1 VAVPPIPLTEL
12 QDQAV
17 ERVARLAVRFGVTV
31 PAILFLESM
40 RPMSF
45 VGSQAMLVLSPFVN
59 VLASRAEWD
68 ALQTLL
74 EDRRGIEVV
83 IARIEEAA
91 AAR

>member
-1 VAVPPIPLTEL
+1 MTPLTEL

-17 ERVARLAVRFGVTV
+17 ERVARLTVRFGLAV

-40 RPMSF
+40 KPMSL
-45 VGSQAMLVLSPFVN
+45 VGSQAMLALSPFVN

-68 ALQTLL
+68 ALQALL

-83 IARIEEAA
+83 IRRIEETAS
-91 AAR
+91 AR

>member
-1 VAVPPIPLTEL
+1 VSLPLTEL
-12 QDQAV
+12 QDRAV
-17 ERVARLAVRFGVTV
+17 ERVATLTVRFGLAA
-31 PAILFLESM
+31 PAILILESVK
-40 RPMSF
+40 PVSF

-83 IARIEEAA
+83 IARIEAV

>member
-1 VAVPPIPLTEL
+1 MSVPLTEL

-17 ERVARLAVRFGVTV
+17 DRVARLAVRFGLTV
-31 PAILFLESM
+31 PAILLLESV

-45 VGSQAMLVLSPFVN
+45 VGSQAMLALSPFVN
-59 VLASRAEWD
+59 VLGSRAEWD

-83 IARIEEAA
+83 IRRIEEAA

>member
-1 VAVPPIPLTEL
+1 VTPPLTEL

-17 ERVARLAVRFGVTV
+17 EKVARLTVRFGLAT

-40 RPMSF
+40 KPMSF
-45 VGSQAMLVLSPFVN
+45 VGSQAMLALSPFVN

-68 ALQTLL
+68 ALQSLL

-83 IARIEEAA
+83 IRRIEEAA

>member
-1 VAVPPIPLTEL
+1 
-12 QDQAV
+12 
-17 ERVARLAVRFGVTV
+17 
-31 PAILFLESM
+31 M
-40 RPMSF
+40 KPMSF
-45 VGSQAMLVLSPFVN
+45 VGSQAMLALSPFVN

-83 IARIEEAA
+83 IRRIEETA

>member
-1 VAVPPIPLTEL
+1 MDLTEL

-17 ERVARLAVRFGVTV
+17 SKVAQLTVRFGVTV
-31 PAILFLESM
+31 PTILFLESIK
-40 RPMSF
+40 PMSF
-45 VGSQAMLVLSPFVN
+45 VGSQAMLAFSPFVN

-68 ALQTLL
+68 ALQSLL

-83 IARIEEAA
+83 IRRIEETA

>member
-1 VAVPPIPLTEL
+1 VTLPLTEL

-17 ERVARLAVRFGVTV
+17 ERLARLTVRFGMTV

-40 RPMSF
+40 KPMSF
-45 VGSQAMLVLSPFVN
+45 VGSQAMLVFSPFVN
-59 VLASRAEWD
+59 ILASRAEWD
-68 ALQTLL
+68 ALQSLL

-83 IARIEEAA
+83 IRRIEETA

>member
-1 VAVPPIPLTEL
+1 MALTEL
-12 QDQAV
+12 QDRAV
-17 ERVARLAVRFGVTV
+17 ERVAALTVRFGMTA
-31 PAILFLESM
+31 PTILFLESV

-74 EDRRGIEVV
+74 EDRRGIEVL
-83 IARIEEAA
+83 IARIEEV

>member
-1 VAVPPIPLTEL
+1 MTPPLTEL

-17 ERVARLAVRFGVTV
+17 EKVARLTVRFGLTV

-40 RPMSF
+40 KPMSF
-45 VGSQAMLVLSPFVN
+45 VGSQAMLALSPFVN

-68 ALQTLL
+68 ALQALL

-83 IARIEEAA
+83 IRRIEETAS
-91 AAR
+91 AR

>member
-1 VAVPPIPLTEL
+1 MTVPLTEL

-17 ERVARLAVRFGVTV
+17 EKVARLTVRFGLTT

-40 RPMSF
+40 KPMSF
-45 VGSQAMLVLSPFVN
+45 VGSQAMLAFSPFVN

-68 ALQTLL
+68 ALQSLL

-83 IARIEEAA
+83 IRRIEETA